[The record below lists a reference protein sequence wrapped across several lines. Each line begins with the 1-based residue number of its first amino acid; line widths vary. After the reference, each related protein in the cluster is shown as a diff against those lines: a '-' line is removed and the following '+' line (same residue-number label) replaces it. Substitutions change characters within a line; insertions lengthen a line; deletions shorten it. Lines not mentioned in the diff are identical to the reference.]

1 MIAGPMTIE
10 HFRRL
15 AEAYGSDL
23 SRWPAE
29 TQAAAQILRELDGQA
44 RAILAEEAELDMLVA
59 LLPQPAAAP
68 GILVSKLLN
77 ATPGGRSRGVLVWLA
92 ELWPGE
98 ARWPAPAFLS
108 LALAVGILAGGNL
121 PWNPL
126 LATTSAQA
134 QTQTQTQT
142 GDEDLLGSALA
153 LGPSSEDIV
162 E

>member
-1 MIAGPMTIE
+1 MIAGPMTIDR
-10 HFRRL
+10 FRRL

-23 SRWPAE
+23 SRWPVE
-29 TQAAAQILRELDGQA
+29 TQAAAQDLRELDGQA
-44 RAILAEEAELDMLVA
+44 RAILAAEAELDALVA
-59 LLPQPAAAP
+59 LRPQPAAAP
-68 GILVSKLLN
+68 GILVSKLLDAVPN
-77 ATPGGRSRGVLVWLA
+77 GRSRSVLAWLA

-108 LALAVGILAGGNL
+108 LALAIGILAGGNL

-126 LATTSAQA
+126 LGTSSAQA
-134 QTQTQTQT
+134 QTQISTQS